1 MKIGVFGGTFDP
13 IHNAHLFVA
22 ESARLLE
29 RLDRVLFVPTANQHY
44 RDKPQADAMHR
55 CAMILGAIES
65 NPAFE
70 LDETDLR
77 ENASGYTADLLPR
90 LHLKYRGDRLTFIIG
105 ADSLV
110 SANWVRFDEVLEALE
125 RFAIAPRAGVRAD
138 ALARVIAAIPPTLR
152 ERVTTL
158 NLPEIPES
166 ASLVRALISQGRSI
180 RYLVPEPVWRYIVAH
195 RLYGFDGDAAG
206 GS

>member
-1 MKIGVFGGTFDP
+1 MRIGVFGGTFDP

-29 RLDRVLFVPTANQHY
+29 RLDRVLFVPTSNQHY
-44 RDKPQADAMHR
+44 RDKPEADAAHR
-55 CAMILGAIES
+55 CAMLLGAIES
-65 NPAFE
+65 NAAFA

-90 LHLKYRGDRLTFIIG
+90 LSAKYPAARFTFIIG

-110 SANWVRFDEVLEALE
+110 NSNWVRFDEVLAALE
-125 RFAIAPRAGVRAD
+125 RFAIAPRSGVRAD
-138 ALARVIAAIPPTLR
+138 ALARVIAAVPPPLR

-166 ASLVRALISQGRSI
+166 ASLVRSLISQGKSI
-180 RYLVPEPVWRYIVAH
+180 RYLVPETVWQYIVAH
-195 RLYGFDGDAAG
+195 RLYGFNGHV
-206 GS
+206 

>member
-1 MKIGVFGGTFDP
+1 MKVGVFGGTFDP

-29 RLDRVLFVPTANQHY
+29 RLDHVLFVPTSNTHY
-44 RDKPQADAMHR
+44 RDKPQADAAHR
-55 CAMILGAIES
+55 CAMVLGAIES
-65 NPAFE
+65 NRAFE

-77 ENASGYTADLLPR
+77 KDASGYTADLLPR
-90 LHLKYRGDRLTFIIG
+90 LRAKYPDAQFTFIIG

-110 SANWVRFDEVLEALE
+110 SSNWVRFDEVLEALE
-125 RFAIAPRAGVRAD
+125 RFAIAPRPGVGAD
-138 ALARVIAAIPPTLR
+138 ALARVIAAVPPAMR

-166 ASLVRALISQGRSI
+166 ATLVRTLISQGRSI
-180 RYLVPEPVWRYIVAH
+180 RYLVPEPVWQYIVAR
-195 RLYGFDGDAAG
+195 RLYGYTNVE
-206 GS
+206 

>member
-1 MKIGVFGGTFDP
+1 MRVGVFGGTFDP

-29 RLDRVLFVPTANQHY
+29 RLDSVLFVPTGNQHY
-44 RDKPQADAMHR
+44 RDKPQANATHR
-55 CAMILGAIES
+55 CAMVLGAIES
-65 NPAFE
+65 NAAFK

-77 ENASGYTADLLPR
+77 ENATGYTADLLPR
-90 LHLKYRGDRLTFIIG
+90 LSAKYPGARFTFIIG

-110 SANWVRFDEVLEALE
+110 SASWVRFDEVLQALD
-125 RFAIAPRAGVRAD
+125 RFAIAPRPGVRAD
-138 ALARVIAAIPPTLR
+138 ALARVIAAVPPALR

-166 ASLVRALISQGRSI
+166 ASLVRSLIGQGRSI
-180 RYLVPEPVWRYIVAH
+180 RYLVPEPVWQYIVGQ
-195 RLYGFDGDAAG
+195 RLYGYNGAA
-206 GS
+206 